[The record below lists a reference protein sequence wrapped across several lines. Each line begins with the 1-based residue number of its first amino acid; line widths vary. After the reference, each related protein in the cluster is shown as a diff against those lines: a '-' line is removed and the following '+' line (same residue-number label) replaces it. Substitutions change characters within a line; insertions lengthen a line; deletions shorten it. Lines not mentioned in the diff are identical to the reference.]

1 MGRPSGQQGH
11 QMGRLKVLVSNDDG
25 IAAPGIV
32 ALVAAIGSLD
42 FCNVYVSAPT
52 HERSASSHAITLGQ
66 HLTAT
71 PVQMQGATEAY
82 AIDGRPADCTMLALH
97 GPLFQ
102 SQDFDLVVS
111 GINRG
116 DNLGLH
122 VIYSGTVGAA
132 EEAAIKGVPAIAVS
146 LDNYKALTPE
156 GFMAGAAYVVALI
169 KALYPQSN
177 GASNLQL
184 SHLAHVVVNINI
196 PAQDPFQGFYLAHQ
210 GSSIVDLNFQQVTPD
225 TPDKKEGH
233 FMETI
238 GNEREAKTPNHASQA
253 GVRTFRNFAGAV
265 CWDETPGSDSWAV
278 QQGWVSV
285 TPLGL
290 KGDITTPEQGLST
303 ASLLPHSEVVSTL
316 SAAMKAAAHSL
327 GVSVGASPKL

>member
-1 MGRPSGQQGH
+1 MGPS
-11 QMGRLKVLVSNDDG
+11 RILVSNDDG
-25 IAAPGIV
+25 ISAPGIV
-32 ALVAAIGSLD
+32 ALVAALGSTGSCD
-42 FCNVYVSAPT
+42 VYVSAPR
-52 HERSASSHAITLGQ
+52 HESSASSHAITLGQ
-66 HLTAT
+66 HLTAA
-71 PVQMQGATEAY
+71 PVKMQGATEAY

-156 GFMAGAAYVVALI
+156 GFMAGATYVVALI
-169 KALYPQSN
+169 QALYPSN
-177 GASNLQL
+177 GDPKLQL

-210 GSSIVDLNFQQVTPD
+210 GSGIVDLNFQQVTPD

-233 FMETI
+233 FMETA
-238 GNEREAKTPNHASQA
+238 GNEREAKTPQDAPQA
-253 GVRTFRNFAGAV
+253 GGMRTFRNFAGAV

-290 KGDITTPEQGLST
+290 KGDITAHSQGLST
-303 ASLLPHSEVVSTL
+303 TSLRPNPEVVSTL
-316 SAAMKAAAHSL
+316 SAAVKAAAHSL